1 MKFLAVIL
9 PSLGTSAL
17 VLLFVLHLYD
27 GFAADELAWG
37 GLKIVP
43 MEAKTKVS
51 RSCHP
56 ETRQRGVLLVTTAS
70 PEKVQEFRGVENVY
84 EKVWLNRKA
93 FTEQHGTIN
102 RSISSSRMLF
112 PLFHFL
118 VRCWHSLVG
127 ALRQLGLTK
136 LLGYELLFL
145 DAKSFEISNQ
155 LHPVW
160 SKFPAI
166 QLAMARFPHVE
177 WIWWLDLDAVIM
189 SPSTDLYDLVLGPE
203 AMAGRL
209 LNGTTVKLNNRIKVD
224 GEPVPTLVTGEV
236 SPQWPGKKSSL
247 P

>member
-17 VLLFVLHLYD
+17 VLLFVLHLYG

-93 FTEQHGTIN
+93 FTERHGTIAYTL
-102 RSISSSRMLF
+102 SSS
-112 PLFHFL
+112 
-118 VRCWHSLVG
+118 
-127 ALRQLGLTK
+127 
-136 LLGYELLFL
+136 
-145 DAKSFEISNQ
+145 
-155 LHPVW
+155 
-160 SKFPAI
+160 
-166 QLAMARFPHVE
+166 
-177 WIWWLDLDAVIM
+177 
-189 SPSTDLYDLVLGPE
+189 
-203 AMAGRL
+203 
-209 LNGTTVKLNNRIKVD
+209 
-224 GEPVPTLVTGEV
+224 
-236 SPQWPGKKSSL
+236 
-247 P
+247 